1 MLPAMRRI
9 PADVLLL
16 ICVVSWGLNFTVTK
30 YAQQHG
36 FAPLG
41 YAAPRL
47 VMASVLVTT
56 IAYWRERSLRVDGP
70 DLRRLMLVGGV
81 VVFGNQLSFAFSFH
95 FASAA
100 VVALLFGTMPIV
112 AVLIS
117 AALGLEQIRALKW
130 AAAAVSF
137 AGVAMVAV
145 GAGGGTHSNVAG
157 ILLGLTSPTTF
168 VAYSI
173 ALAPL
178 VRRYGT
184 YRVNALASLMA
195 VMPLLAVSAPTL
207 VTMHWSRV
215 SALAW
220 LCLIYSAAAYGLP
233 NLLWFAAID
242 RVGTPRATLWAN
254 LQPFAG
260 TMFALLILSEQ
271 VSALTFVGGGVL
283 AAGIVISRLSPRSP
297 AVVVESGPAELAL
310 AVTPPHE

>member
-9 PADVLLL
+9 PVDVLLL

-41 YAAPRL
+41 FAAPRL

-168 VAYSI
+168 VVYSI

-184 YRVNALASLMA
+184 HRVNALALLM
-195 VMPLLAVSAPTL
+195 AVSAPTL

>member
-1 MLPAMRRI
+1 MLRAMRRI

-16 ICVVSWGLNFTVTK
+16 ICVVTWGLNFTVTK
-30 YAQQHG
+30 YAQEHG
-36 FAPLG
+36 FAPLA

-47 VMASVLVTT
+47 VMASALVTA
-56 IAYWRERSLRVDGP
+56 IAYWRERSLRVEGR

-130 AAAAVSF
+130 VAAGVSF
-137 AGVAMVAV
+137 AGVVLVAV
-145 GAGGGTHSNVAG
+145 GARGGTHSDVAG

-168 VAYSI
+168 VVYSI

-178 VRRYGT
+178 VRRCGT
-184 YRVNALASLMA
+184 YRINALASFMA
-195 VMPLLAVSAPTL
+195 VVPLLVVSAPTL
-207 VTMHWSRV
+207 ATMHWGRV

-220 LCLIYSAAAYGLP
+220 LCLIFSAAAYGLP
-233 NLLWFAAID
+233 NLLWFVAVD
-242 RVGTPRATLWAN
+242 RVGTARATLWAN

-260 TMFALLILSEQ
+260 TMFALLILAER

-283 AAGIVISRLSPRSP
+283 AAGIVLSRISPRSP
-297 AVVVESGPAELAL
+297 AIAADGAPADVAL